1 MKLIKNGEEAY
12 DLQAMLDREA
22 KRLKPEQIGLA
33 SITIEAHSSHARR
46 DSKDH

>member
-1 MKLIKNGEEAY
+1 MELLKNGVKVY

-33 SITIEAHSSHARR
+33 IYNYRGTFKPRKKRR
-46 DSKDH
+46 